1 MVPTVPEPPFEA
13 AMAPSCTACKADT
26 LANSRFCH
34 MCGVAVGMAHG
45 GYSIV
50 EPSILP
56 ADLQAVKKP
65 SPGGVA
71 PKPCFLE
78 MILSPSALWDVS

>member
-1 MVPTVPEPPFEA
+1 
-13 AMAPSCTACKADT
+13 
-26 LANSRFCH
+26 